1 MYRKCVTEHSVHNQR
16 NLEHTLLELMLKMP
30 YGDISVTNIC
40 QEAGVSRRIFYHLFG
55 SKQDALYALIDHTIL
70 DAGSFRTEDTNLS
83 LCFFQY
89 WKTQERLLEALCRN
103 QLWSIL
109 FERMLSSVMQ
119 EDYDVWRWLRAED
132 PEKRK
137 EILVFNL
144 SGIMGLVLMWYYSG
158 FQRSPEEMAQMME
171 NLMHKP
177 LAKMQL

>member
-1 MYRKCVTEHSVHNQR
+1 MEES
-16 NLEHTLLELMLKMP
+16 NLEKKFSFLGKICITDGGDLNRFHRWIRNFVQP
-30 YGDISVTNIC
+30 YRG
-40 QEAGVSRRIFYHLFG
+40 R
-55 SKQDALYALIDHTIL
+55 
-70 DAGSFRTEDTNLS
+70 
-83 LCFFQY
+83 
-89 WKTQERLLEALCRN
+89 
-103 QLWSIL
+103 SIL

-137 EILVFNL
+137 EILIFNL
-144 SGIMGLVLMWYYSG
+144 CGIMGLVLMWYYSG